1 MWAIRAS
8 YNCTLYFTPGK
19 AVFVRDM
26 LFKLTS
32 IIDWRVV
39 TAKNQQQAD
48 IDNVCEN
55 SRQFRHYYAMGD
67 IVYVEETYIYRKLDY
82 KKQGPYI
89 TTEFFINVTVR
100 F

>member
-1 MWAIRAS
+1 MFER
-8 YNCTLYFTPGK
+8 Y
-19 AVFVRDM
+19 V
-26 LFKLTS
+26 LFNLIS
-32 IIDWRVV
+32 IVYWRIVISRRQPQV
-39 TAKNQQQAD
+39 D

-67 IVYVEETYIYRKLDY
+67 IVYVEKTYIYRKLDY